1 MTAMTDAPSQSRQS
15 ASSKNTAP
23 DTDSTLDNPLSP
35 SFRRGKN
42 ILAVAS
48 GKGGVG
54 KTFFSI
60 SLTQALANMGKK
72 VLLFDGDLG
81 LANVDVQLGLMP
93 KRDLNDVI
101 RGRLSLDKVI
111 QHYEGGNFDIIAG
124 RSGQASLSALP
135 SQRLMML
142 RDQLLDVADQYDA
155 VIIDLGAGVDR
166 TVRMLSSMATRT
178 LLVSTDEPTSL
189 TDAYAFIKLGAA
201 AGLSK
206 NVSIVVNM
214 AQSASEGEK
223 TYKTLL
229 KACENFLRL
238 SPPLAGMVRQ
248 DPRVK
253 ETIRHQTPLLT
264 RSPNTEA
271 ASDVEKIAK
280 NAWREMQEEARE
292 MVKAA
297 AKR

>member
-1 MTAMTDAPSQSRQS
+1 MATDIKTAQDISQDTPLAPSF
-15 ASSKNTAP
+15 P
-23 DTDSTLDNPLSP
+23 
-35 SFRRGKN
+35 RGKN

-54 KTFFSI
+54 KTFFSV
-60 SLTQALANMGKK
+60 SLAQALTKMGKN

-101 RGRLSLDKVI
+101 RGRLSLDKVV
-111 QHYEGGNFDIIAG
+111 QRYEEGGFDIIAG

-135 SQRLMML
+135 SQRLAML
-142 RDQLLDVADQYDA
+142 RDQLIDLSNSYDA

-166 TVRMLSSMATRT
+166 TVRTFSASATRT
-178 LLVSTDEPTSL
+178 LLVTTDEPTSL

-201 AGLSK
+201 AGMSK
-206 NVSIVVNM
+206 NVSVVVNM
-214 AQSASEGEK
+214 AGSTSEGEK

-238 SPPLAGMVRQ
+238 SPPLAGMIRH
-248 DPRVK
+248 DPKVK
-253 ETIRHQTPLLT
+253 ETIRHQTPLLI
-264 RSPNTEA
+264 RSPNCDA
-271 ASDVEKIAK
+271 AGDIEKIAK
-280 NAWREMQEEARE
+280 FAYQEMQDEARA
-292 MVKAA
+292 MTKAA
-297 AKR
+297 RG

>member
-1 MTAMTDAPSQSRQS
+1 MNDFIAVKTP
-15 ASSKNTAP
+15 AP
-23 DTDSTLDNPLSP
+23 DSP
-35 SFRRGKN
+35 APAFQRGKN
-42 ILAVAS
+42 LIAVAS

-54 KTFFSI
+54 KTWFSI
-60 SLTQALANMGKK
+60 TLSQALAREGKK

-101 RGRLSLDKVI
+101 RGRLGLDKII
-111 QHYEGGNFDIIAG
+111 QHYPEGGFDIVAG
-124 RSGQASLSALP
+124 RSGQASLSSLP
-135 SQRLMML
+135 SQRLAHL
-142 RDQLLDVADQYDA
+142 RDQLLEVAEKYDA

-166 TVRMLSSMATRT
+166 TVRMMAATATRT
-178 LLVSTDEPTSL
+178 LLVVTDEPTSL

-201 AGLSK
+201 AGMSK
-206 NVSIVVNM
+206 NVSIVVNQATSEM
-214 AQSASEGEK
+214 EGER

-238 SPPLAGMVRQ
+238 RPPLAGMIRL

-271 ASDVEKIAK
+271 AENVEMIARTVLRDL
-280 NAWREMQEEARE
+280 AEARRA
-292 MVKAA
+292 MA
-297 AKR
+297 

>member
-1 MTAMTDAPSQSRQS
+1 MNESIIADNRADTGAPV
-15 ASSKNTAP
+15 
-23 DTDSTLDNPLSP
+23 
-35 SFRRGKN
+35 FRRGKN
-42 ILAVAS
+42 IIAVAS

-54 KTFFSI
+54 KTWFSI
-60 SLTQALANMGKK
+60 TLSHALAREGKK

-101 RGRLSLDKVI
+101 RGRLGLDKIV
-111 QHYEGGNFDIIAG
+111 QPFEDGGFDIVAG
-124 RSGQASLSALP
+124 RSGQASLSSLP
-135 SQRLMML
+135 TQRLAFL
-142 RDQLLDVADQYDA
+142 RDQILEVADDYDA

-166 TVRMLSSMATRT
+166 TVRMMSACATRT
-178 LLVSTDEPTSL
+178 LLVVTDEPTSL
-189 TDAYAFIKLGAA
+189 TDAYAFIKLGNA
-201 AGLSK
+201 AGMSR

-214 AQSASEGEK
+214 APSAIEGEK

-238 SPPLAGMVRQ
+238 RPPMAGMVRQ

-264 RSPNTEA
+264 RSPNADA
-271 ASDVEKIAK
+271 AEDVEKIARTVLRDL
-280 NAWREMQEEARE
+280 AEAQREMAGT
-292 MVKAA
+292 
-297 AKR
+297 

>member
-1 MTAMTDAPSQSRQS
+1 MTESPL
-15 ASSKNTAP
+15 TAEKDP
-23 DTDSTLDNPLSP
+23 ATPTTPT
-35 SFRRGKN
+35 FRRGKN
-42 ILAVAS
+42 IIAVAS

-54 KTFFSI
+54 KTWFSI
-60 SLTQALANMGKK
+60 TLSHALARQGKK

-101 RGRLSLDKVI
+101 RGRLGLDKVV
-111 QHYEGGNFDIIAG
+111 QRYEEGGFDIIAG

-135 SQRLMML
+135 GQRLTFL
-142 RDQLLDVADQYDA
+142 RDQLLEVADKYDV

-166 TVRMLSSMATRT
+166 TVRMMAATSTRT

-189 TDAYAFIKLGAA
+189 TDAYAFIKLGNA
-201 AGLSK
+201 AGMSK
-206 NVSIVVNM
+206 NIGIVINQ
-214 AQSASEGEK
+214 APSAMEGEK

-238 SPPLAGMVRQ
+238 SPPMIGMIRH

-253 ETIRHQTPLLT
+253 ETIRHQTPILT
-264 RSPNTEA
+264 RSPNSN
-271 ASDVEKIAK
+271 ASEDVEAIAQRTMK
-280 NAWREMQEEARE
+280 LLNNAQL
-292 MVKAA
+292 
-297 AKR
+297 KRNGAG